1 MDQSPSASPG
11 FENDAAVFSVERD
24 DESPSCCQEGEGHGD
39 TFSDEVIGPFHSI
52 EEMFVSREEDW

>member
-24 DESPSCCQEGEGHGD
+24 DESPSCCTEGEGHCD
-39 TFSDEVIGPFHSI
+39 TFSYETLDPLYSI
-52 EEMFVSREEDW
+52 EKMFASLEED